1 MARVLFILLGGLFF
15 GGALLIFL
23 PAETAQTMTQ
33 ILGLLF
39 WVVVALWWW
48 GRSTKKNETTTF
60 KTDAEPLEFFYDIC
74 LQALEDHRIS
84 SDEARQIQS
93 WCASNPDIIADNLL
107 ARNISLAVDTA
118 FEDQRLSEQERNEI
132 RVLLTEFC
140 SSRESSEDTMI
151 DRNPMKLEGWRDI
164 EVGSSYFIEYA
175 DAAGN
180 KTERIVKVSGV
191 DSAYLQGFCKM
202 RRGGR
207 TFRID
212 RIISLADLSTGEI
225 LVQ

>member
-1 MARVLFILLGGLFF
+1 
-15 GGALLIFL
+15 
-23 PAETAQTMTQ
+23 
-33 ILGLLF
+33 
-39 WVVVALWWW
+39 
-48 GRSTKKNETTTF
+48 
-60 KTDAEPLEFFYDIC
+60 
-74 LQALEDHRIS
+74 
-84 SDEARQIQS
+84 
-93 WCASNPDIIADNLL
+93 
-107 ARNISLAVDTA
+107 
-118 FEDQRLSEQERNEI
+118 
-132 RVLLTEFC
+132 
-140 SSRESSEDTMI
+140 MI

-180 KTERIVKVSGV
+180 KTERIVKVSRV